1 MYFRMQLLVSVLLA
15 LTYPGGGGKGALF
28 HGSASVQG
36 VFDKDEGLSVLLPLM
51 AMFVFSG
58 TNVLFVA
65 PWTISFQRKVAAGT
79 WTGSNNLDCIKLEE
93 LC

>member
-1 MYFRMQLLVSVLLA
+1 MQLLVSVLLA
-15 LTYPGGGGKGALF
+15 LTYPGDGGKGALFF

-36 VFDKDEGLSVLLPLM
+36 VFDKDERLSVLWPLM

-65 PWTISFQRKVAAGT
+65 PRTISFQHKVAAGT
-79 WTGSNNLDCIKLEE
+79 WTRSINLACIKLEGV
-93 LC
+93 C